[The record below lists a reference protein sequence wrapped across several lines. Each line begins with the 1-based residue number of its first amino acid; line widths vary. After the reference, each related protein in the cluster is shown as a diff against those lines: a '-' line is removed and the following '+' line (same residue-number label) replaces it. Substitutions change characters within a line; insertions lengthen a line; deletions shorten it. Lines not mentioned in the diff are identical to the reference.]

1 MEGWVEVCVCVSG
14 GWALVLSARRHR
26 GGTGLDGAAS
36 RGVPANVSTLC
47 RKQLA
52 RPEIISSLVP
62 PQLFQTSE
70 KKKNTGRLYPAPAS
84 EQLQLPGCV
93 VVVAPLPS
101 SFSLPLLHYP
111 GVLSW

>member
-1 MEGWVEVCVCVSG
+1 MEVCVCVSG

-26 GGTGLDGAAS
+26 GGTGLDGAAG

-62 PQLFQTSE
+62 PQLFQTSTKKN
-70 KKKNTGRLYPAPAS
+70 KKK
-84 EQLQLPGCV
+84 
-93 VVVAPLPS
+93 
-101 SFSLPLLHYP
+101 
-111 GVLSW
+111 

>member
-1 MEGWVEVCVCVSG
+1 MCVGG

-26 GGTGLDGAAS
+26 GGTGLDGAAG

-62 PQLFQTSE
+62 PQLFQTS
-70 KKKNTGRLYPAPAS
+70 KKKRKEKRNTERVYPAPAS
-84 EQLQLPGCV
+84 EQLQLPGCVVVVV